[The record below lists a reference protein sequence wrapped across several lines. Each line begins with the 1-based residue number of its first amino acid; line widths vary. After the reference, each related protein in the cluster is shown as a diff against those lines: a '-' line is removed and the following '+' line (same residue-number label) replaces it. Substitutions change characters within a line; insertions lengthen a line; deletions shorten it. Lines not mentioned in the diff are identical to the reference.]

1 MGILAPK
8 TIPLLCSTMA
18 LPKGLLV
25 AVVIGALAREPNV
38 SSKVMALMFKVARI
52 ASLSARLESSLVDGT
67 CRSHIETLIALTTV
81 CSYLMKYFPCILL
94 SFKATFK
101 GLVSIDS
108 KTQFDNSDLMDLRAP
123 KMLIVSFHHFITF
136 IKSNLCREDDAH
148 INHI

>member
-67 CRSHIETLIALTTV
+67 CRSHIETLIALTIV
-81 CSYLMKYFPCILL
+81 CSSLMKYFLCILL
-94 SFKATFK
+94 GQCIKGTFK

-108 KTQFDNSDLMDLRAP
+108 KTQIENFSSNGL
-123 KMLIVSFHHFITF
+123 FHFI
-136 IKSNLCREDDAH
+136 IS
-148 INHI
+148 

>member
-1 MGILAPK
+1 MVDSPKISSKVTWTLLSLTSSVIMGILAPK

-67 CRSHIETLIALTTV
+67 CRSHIETIIALTTV
-81 CSYLMKYFPCILL
+81 CSSLTKYFLCILL
-94 SFKATFK
+94 SQCFKGTFK
-101 GLVSIDS
+101 GLVSDDS
-108 KTQFDNSDLMDLRAP
+108 
-123 KMLIVSFHHFITF
+123 
-136 IKSNLCREDDAH
+136 
-148 INHI
+148 